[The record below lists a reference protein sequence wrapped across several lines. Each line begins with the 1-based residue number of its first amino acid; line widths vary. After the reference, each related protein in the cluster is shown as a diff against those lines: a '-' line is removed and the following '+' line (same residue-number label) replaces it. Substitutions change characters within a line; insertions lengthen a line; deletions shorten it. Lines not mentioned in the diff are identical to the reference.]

1 MRIINVQCDD
11 NESFKYSIL
20 LYLYYYN
27 IKSNHGRI
35 SQLINHIG
43 PYIDIEF
50 NNNNN
55 NNDIFQFEKD
65 NQHINLLITDTN
77 GEPMFL
83 SRNNAPIRVIIVKI
97 NDRYAILKPTRERFN
112 NNIIEINK
120 INSIPPKIYKLTD
133 EIKEDLA
140 LDPNTYQKCD

>member
-35 SQLINHIG
+35 TQLVNHIE

-50 NNNNN
+50 NNNN
-55 NNDIFQFEKD
+55 DIYQFEKD
-65 NQHINLLITDTN
+65 NNHIYLLIINTN
-77 GEPMFL
+77 SEPVFL

-97 NDRYAILKPTRERFN
+97 NDRYGILKPTRERFN
-112 NNIIEINK
+112 DNIIEINK

-133 EIKEDLA
+133 EIKENLA

>member
-1 MRIINVQCDD
+1 MRIIKVQCDD

-43 PYIDIEF
+43 PYTDIEF
-50 NNNNN
+50 NNNN

-77 GEPMFL
+77 CEPMFL

-97 NDRYAILKPTRERFN
+97 NDRYAILKPTKQRFN
-112 NNIIEINK
+112 DNITEINK

-133 EIKEDLA
+133 EIKKELA
-140 LDPNTYQKCD
+140 LDSNIYQKM

>member
-35 SQLINHIG
+35 SQLINHIK

-50 NNNNN
+50 NNNN
-55 NNDIFQFEKD
+55 DIHQFEKD
-65 NQHINLLITDTN
+65 NNHINLLIIDTN
-77 GEPMFL
+77 GEPLFL
-83 SRNNAPIRVIIVKI
+83 SRYNAPIRVNIVKI
-97 NDRYAILKPTRERFN
+97 NDRYAILKPTRQRFN
-112 NNIIEINK
+112 NYIIEINK

-133 EIKEDLA
+133 EIKEELA
-140 LDPNTYQKCD
+140 LDPNTYQKM

>member
-1 MRIINVQCDD
+1 MCIINVKCDG

-50 NNNNN
+50 NNNNNN

-97 NDRYAILKPTRERFN
+97 NDRYAILKPTKQCFN
-112 NNIIEINK
+112 DNITEINK

-133 EIKEDLA
+133 EIKKELA
-140 LDPNTYQKCD
+140 LDSNIYQKM

>member
-1 MRIINVQCDD
+1 MTVT
-11 NESFKYSIL
+11 SLFKYSKL
-20 LYLYYYN
+20 LYFYYYN

-50 NNNNN
+50 NNNS
-55 NNDIFQFEKD
+55 NNDMFQFEKD
-65 NQHINLLITDTN
+65 NQHINLLITDSN

-83 SRNNAPIRVIIVKI
+83 SRNNAPIRAIIVKI
-97 NDRYAILKPTRERFN
+97 NDRYAILKPTKQRFN
-112 NNIIEINK
+112 DNITEINK

-133 EIKEDLA
+133 EIKKELA
-140 LDPNTYQKCD
+140 LDSNIYQKM

>member
-1 MRIINVQCDD
+1 MTVA
-11 NESFKYSIL
+11 SLFKYSIL
-20 LYLYYYN
+20 LYFFYYN

-50 NNNNN
+50 NNNS
-55 NNDIFQFEKD
+55 NNDMFQFEKD

-97 NDRYAILKPTRERFN
+97 NDRYAILKPTKQRFN
-112 NNIIEINK
+112 DNITEINK

-133 EIKEDLA
+133 EIKKELA
-140 LDPNTYQKCD
+140 LDSNIYQKM

>member
-35 SQLINHIG
+35 TQLVNHIE

-50 NNNNN
+50 SN
-55 NNDIFQFEKD
+55 NNDIYQFEKD
-65 NQHINLLITDTN
+65 NNHINLPIINTN
-77 GEPMFL
+77 SEPVFL
-83 SRNNAPIRVIIVKI
+83 SRNNAPIRVIIAKI
-97 NDRYAILKPTRERFN
+97 NDRYGILKPTRERFN

-133 EIKEDLA
+133 EIKEELA
-140 LDPNTYQKCD
+140 LDPNTYQKM